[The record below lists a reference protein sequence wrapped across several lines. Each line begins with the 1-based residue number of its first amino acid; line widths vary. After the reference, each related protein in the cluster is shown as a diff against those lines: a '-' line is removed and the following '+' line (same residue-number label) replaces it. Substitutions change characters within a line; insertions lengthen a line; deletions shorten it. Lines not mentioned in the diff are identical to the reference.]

1 MEAAMAF
8 DREFFNLGYL
18 DALSYQNTPI
28 HRLDPRTKLLV
39 TFAFI
44 FTVIS
49 FPKHDLSG
57 LVPLLFFPVFLM
69 IAGEIPAGF
78 ILKKIMIVSPFALF
92 IGIFNPLLDRAPLL
106 QVFGLP
112 VSGGWIS
119 FASVMT
125 KFLLTISAGLLL
137 IATTSFPGVCNAL
150 RRLGLPEVFVAQLM
164 FLYRYI
170 FVLMEETMKI
180 VRARDIRSFG
190 NRGRDM
196 KTFTSLVSMMFIRT
210 MARSERIYQ
219 AMLSRG
225 FSGNMVST
233 REQTLSP
240 ADFVFAVFA
249 VAVFLL
255 LRQYNIAMIIGRL
268 ATGTLQP

>member
-1 MEAAMAF
+1 MAF
-8 DREFFNLGYL
+8 DREYFSLGYL

-28 HRLDPRTKLLV
+28 HRLDPRAKLIV
-39 TFAFI
+39 TFAYI

-49 FPKHDLSG
+49 FPKYDLSG
-57 LVPLLFFPVFLM
+57 LVPLLFFPIVLL

-78 ILKKIMIVSPFALF
+78 ILKKILLVSPFALC
-92 IGIFNPLLDRAPLL
+92 IGIFNPFLDRVPLL
-106 QVFGLP
+106 QLFGLP

-137 IATTSFPGVCNAL
+137 IATTSFPGVCHAL
-150 RRLGLPEVFVAQLM
+150 SRLGLPEVFVAQLM

-170 FVLMEETMKI
+170 FVLMEEAMKI

-190 NRGRDM
+190 KRGRDM
-196 KTFTSLVSMMFIRT
+196 KTFTSLVSMLFIRT

-225 FSGNMVST
+225 FSGSLVAART
-233 REQTLSP
+233 YRLSP
-240 ADFVFAVFA
+240 GDIFFAVMA
-249 VAVFLL
+249 VSVFLF
-255 LRQYNIAMIIGRL
+255 LRHYNIAMIIGTV
-268 ATGTLQP
+268 ATRTLRP

>member
-1 MEAAMAF
+1 MAF

-28 HRLDPRTKLLV
+28 HRLDPRVKLLV
-39 TFAFI
+39 TFAYI

-49 FPKHDLSG
+49 FPKYDLSG
-57 LVPLLFFPVFLM
+57 LIPLLFFPVVLL
-69 IAGEIPAGF
+69 IAGDIPAGF
-78 ILKKIMIVSPFALF
+78 ILRKILLVSPFAVF
-92 IGIFNPLLDRAPLL
+92 IGIFNPLLDRDPLL
-106 QVFGLP
+106 HLSGLP
-112 VSGGWIS
+112 VSGGWLS
-119 FASVMT
+119 FASVIM
-125 KFLLTISAGLLL
+125 KFLLTISAALLL
-137 IATTSFPGVCNAL
+137 IATTSFPGVCHAL

-196 KTFTSLVSMMFIRT
+196 KTFTSLISMMFLRT
-210 MARSERIYQ
+210 MDRSERIYQ

-225 FSGNMVST
+225 FSGDLVSA
-233 REQTLSP
+233 RKYALSP
-240 ADFVFAVFA
+240 GDIFFAIGA
-249 VAVFLL
+249 VSVFLF
-255 LRQYNIAMIIGRL
+255 LRNYNISVIIGKL
-268 ATGTLQP
+268 ATGIFRP

>member
-1 MEAAMAF
+1 MAF
-8 DREFFNLGYL
+8 DTEYFSLGYL
-18 DALSYQNTPI
+18 DALSYQNTLI
-28 HRLDPRTKLLV
+28 HRLDPRAKLIV
-39 TFAFI
+39 TFAYI

-49 FPKHDLSG
+49 FPKYDLSG
-57 LVPLLFFPVFLM
+57 LVPLLFFPAFLV

-78 ILKKIMIVSPFALF
+78 ILKKILIVSPFALF
-92 IGIFNPLLDRAPLL
+92 IGIFNPLLDRTPLL
-106 QVFGLP
+106 HVFGLP

-125 KFLLTISAGLLL
+125 KFLLTISSGLLL
-137 IATTSFPGVCNAL
+137 IATTSFPGVCRAL

-196 KTFTSLVSMMFIRT
+196 KTFTNLVSMMFMRT
-210 MARSERIYQ
+210 MDRSERIYQ

-225 FSGNMVST
+225 FTGNLVSV
-233 REQTLSP
+233 RKHALAP
-240 ADFVFAVFA
+240 RDVVFVVLG
-249 VAVFLL
+249 VSVFLL
-255 LRQYNIAMIIGRL
+255 LRHYNIAMIIGRL
-268 ATGTLQP
+268 ATLTLRP